1 MASQQGKNIRNSIT
15 KNRFLDFFDR
25 LTAANHI
32 ELDIFEN
39 KSLLRRFWTW
49 NETSGLDTCKIIVRW
64 RFQGV
69 DVLTGSVS
77 LRGLLDF

>member
-39 KSLLRRFWTW
+39 KLNHYCGGFEPEMRRV
-49 NETSGLDTCKIIVRW
+49 G
-64 RFQGV
+64 
-69 DVLTGSVS
+69 
-77 LRGLLDF
+77 